1 MRYFAIAL
9 LCVRALTAQSFEVA
23 SVKRIPESNPK
34 ANGSPE
40 ERNGAIA
47 YRNMHMKVI
56 LMRAFDLQDSQII
69 GPDWL
74 WSERYDIDARLPQGA
89 TQDQVPAMLQSLL
102 AERFG
107 FKWHMETREGQ
118 VDTLVIAKKGT
129 TLKPAESA
137 VPYKANTDRTG
148 RHLHQAFTMANFARF
163 LSLQLQAQIIDETG
177 LNGLYDMTLNY
188 MPGAQLAS
196 MSARGDDLR
205 DAAPPLRVAI
215 EQQLGLKLEA
225 RKGPVKTLVID
236 HMERIPTEN

>member
-1 MRYFAIAL
+1 MRYFAFAL
-9 LCVRALTAQSFEVA
+9 LCLRALTAQTFEVA
-23 SVKRIPESNPK
+23 SVKRVPNADPK
-34 ANGSPE
+34 ANGYPA
-40 ERNGAIA
+40 ERNGALE

-74 WSERYDIDARLPQGA
+74 WSERYNIDARPPEGA
-89 TQDQVPAMLQSLL
+89 SQDKVPAMLQSLL

-129 TLKPAESA
+129 TLKPAEGA

-177 LNGLYDMTLNY
+177 LDGLYDMTLNY
-188 MPGAQLAS
+188 MPEAQLSS